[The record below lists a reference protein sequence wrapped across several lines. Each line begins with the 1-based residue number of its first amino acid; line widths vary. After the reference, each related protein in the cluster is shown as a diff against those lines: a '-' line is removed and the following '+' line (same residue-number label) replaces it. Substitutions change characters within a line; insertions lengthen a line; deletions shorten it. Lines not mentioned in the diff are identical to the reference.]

1 MFQALQC
8 NANVSLPV
16 SEIGTPCIICP
27 NPDIAGVGVRA
38 AFYIQS
44 LFNTLLVILSPEDAA
59 ASAWAGALL
68 TAALVIAAFV
78 QKAASPPSLTL
89 HHATLILN
97 SLAIAPMLPV
107 WKHPLPLSEAR
118 RARTLQSQES
128 LAEGEDV
135 VLARGL
141 QENLT
146 RKERRKTHNRQRAA
160 ITFALL
166 SQVVFQWAWGLF
178 LFVAPDYSQPAC
190 NQDTIVWILYFPLN
204 AQNINEAD
212 YAIWPAWLLFC
223 LSVTLY
229 YAIAL
234 AVFSGE
240 RTHKGLSR
248 VSTIT
253 SIASSMQSA
262 HTPMP
267 VQLYRVTMA
276 AVPTWRDVRGQ
287 VFMWGNVVAVIL
299 WTSYIVISELQIQ
312 WNCIYSGENSFS
324 GFGQITAAFLAFTPI
339 WSIIVALCR
348 LPGEL
353 RKAESARA
361 RGRAR
366 ATEEQA
372 LLAHPDHGPEPEPEP
387 EPEDSA
393 TSSWLA
399 TPRAVWHRMRS
410 ASPTLRQRAASRLRS
425 RSQPRRANTDGVQYH
440 ELQELTP
447 ASPPVSLRAREI
459 RATRQGSRSRLM
471 ITARRQMSPSNINA
485 RRKAVIEDIG
495 ETISEVSVGYFL
507 SALVPKVRRGL
518 SVSKTI
524 EKLKAKGDI
533 TPDGYW
539 AGTRLHVLID
549 ALEVFNIIHGTG
561 WIHRDISSGN
571 VLAER
576 LPDGTIVGKV
586 ADFEYATRFGD
597 TESEPHEMRTTS
609 PRKVYIPAKWG
620 RSSRQESAV
629 VQRRRRAA
637 DPETGY

>member
-1 MFQALQC
+1 MDNTSYLLASRLVLHYSRCGVSQSILNNDTYQALQC
-8 NANVSLPV
+8 VAGQPISG
-16 SEIGTPCIICP
+16 IGTSCIICP
-27 NPDIAGVGVRA
+27 NSDIAGVGVRA

-107 WKHPLPLSEAR
+107 WKPPLPLSEAR

-128 LAEGEDV
+128 LAEAEDA
-135 VLARGL
+135 VLAREL

-146 RKERRKTHNRQRAA
+146 RKERRKSHNRQRAA

-178 LFVAPDYSQPAC
+178 LFVAPDYGQPAC

-223 LSVTLY
+223 LGVTLY

-276 AVPTWRDVRGQ
+276 AVPTWRDMRGQ
-287 VFMWGNVVAVIL
+287 IFMWGNVVAVIL

-353 RKAESARA
+353 RKAERART

-366 ATEEQA
+366 ATEELA
-372 LLAHPDHGPEPEPEP
+372 LLAHPDHGPEP

-399 TPRAVWHRMRS
+399 TPRAVWNRMRS

-447 ASPPVSLRAREI
+447 ASPPVSLRVREI

-471 ITARRQMSPSNINA
+471 ITSRGQMSPSNTNA
-485 RRKAVIEDIG
+485 QRKAVI
-495 ETISEVSVGYFL
+495 
-507 SALVPKVRRGL
+507 
-518 SVSKTI
+518 
-524 EKLKAKGDI
+524 
-533 TPDGYW
+533 
-539 AGTRLHVLID
+539 
-549 ALEVFNIIHGTG
+549 
-561 WIHRDISSGN
+561 
-571 VLAER
+571 
-576 LPDGTIVGKV
+576 
-586 ADFEYATRFGD
+586 
-597 TESEPHEMRTTS
+597 
-609 PRKVYIPAKWG
+609 
-620 RSSRQESAV
+620 
-629 VQRRRRAA
+629 
-637 DPETGY
+637 